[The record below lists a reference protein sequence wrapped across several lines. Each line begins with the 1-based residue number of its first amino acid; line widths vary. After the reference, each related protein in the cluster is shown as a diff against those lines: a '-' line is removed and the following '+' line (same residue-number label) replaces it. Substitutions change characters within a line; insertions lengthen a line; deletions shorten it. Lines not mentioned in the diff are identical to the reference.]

1 MAEMEE
7 AFTSVSD
14 GIGELVLNRPE
25 RKNALSPTLVA
36 ALSAGA
42 QCSAACSG
50 CFFLSLAA
58 PCTAGLDELIAD
70 ERVIVILIR
79 GNGPEPTADSP
90 TARWL
95 CSGVDLKEQQRVRKE
110 TGTDGGQGKNWA
122 RFHATMYA
130 CPKPTIGVLEG
141 GVIAGGT
148 GLAFACDFLITG
160 KQARFHVAEVNFG
173 LAAPY
178 NVRPLLARLFLAALL
193 WPPLLARPHYP
204 PL

>member
-1 MAEMEE
+1 ML
-7 AFTSVSD
+7 
-14 GIGELVLNRPE
+14 GRLLR
-25 RKNALSPTLVA
+25 LL
-36 ALSAGA
+36 
-42 QCSAACSG
+42 
-50 CFFLSLAA
+50 FLSLAA

-79 GNGPEPTADSP
+79 GNGPEPTADNP